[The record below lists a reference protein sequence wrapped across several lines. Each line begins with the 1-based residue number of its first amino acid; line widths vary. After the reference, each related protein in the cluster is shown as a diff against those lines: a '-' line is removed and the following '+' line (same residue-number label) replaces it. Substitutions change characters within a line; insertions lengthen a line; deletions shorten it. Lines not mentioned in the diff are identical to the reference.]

1 MIWTTTSLPG
11 DAITSIRQ
19 LRRSVTGITSRM
31 STALY
36 RRYLAETRE
45 LLDGMDEQDIQDAD
59 VLEVSSSVLC
69 RLFEEHLPPGVELP
83 EWCAPMTLYQH
94 QNRAFEQPRS
104 VLEGLIHPDKYT
116 RARRPG
122 IGDWT
127 IAGGQGDHRY
137 RAAGCPADPGRDTQL
152 DTEPTGEYLGA
163 DCAQEGD
170 TLDSFLGQTTRPP
183 QAVPLVLNPRSR
195 SKWLMTRSAEPATR
209 N

>member
-1 MIWTTTSLPG
+1 
-11 DAITSIRQ
+11 
-19 LRRSVTGITSRM
+19 M

-83 EWCAPMTLYQH
+83 EWCAPMTLHQY
-94 QNRAFEQPRS
+94 QNRSFEQPRS

-116 RARRPG
+116 RARRPA

-127 IAGGQGDHRY
+127 IAGDQVIIGIEPLGAR
-137 RAAGCPADPGRDTQL
+137 RDPGRDPQL
-152 DTEPTGEYLGA
+152 DTEPSGEHLGA
-163 DCAQEGD
+163 DCAEEGN
-170 TLDSFLGQTTRPP
+170 TGQFPGADHAAA
-183 QAVPLVLNPRSR
+183 QALPLVL
-195 SKWLMTRSAEPATR
+195 SAQGWQSANRR
-209 N
+209 NSVVIKV